1 VGDVT
6 TFIDVF
12 ASAES
17 DESGEALCGSWQEA
31 KVAVIQTHFVRTT
44 YPVMKYQ
51 RAIVSATKEE
61 EVKTAVRRAR
71 RLWQAAR
78 T

>member
-1 VGDVT
+1 MT

-12 ASAES
+12 ADA
-17 DESGEALCGSWQEA
+17 DNAESGEMLCESWQGA
-31 KVAVIQTHFVRTT
+31 KVAVIETHFVRTT
-44 YPVMKYQ
+44 YQVGKYQ
-51 RAIVSATKEE
+51 RTIVSATKEE

>member
-1 VGDVT
+1 MT

-12 ASAES
+12 VDADGE
-17 DESGEALCGSWQEA
+17 ESGEALCESWQGA

-44 YPVMKYQ
+44 YQCVKYQ
-51 RAIVSATKEE
+51 RTIVSATKDD

-71 RLWQAAR
+71 RLWLAAK